1 MPKVSVLMPV
11 YNTREDY
18 LRSAIESILDQTFT
32 DFEFIIINDGS
43 TEIDP
48 TPIVKSYKDSRIKY
62 YKNSKNKGL
71 VFTRNRLMALAT
83 GEFIAWMD
91 SDDIS
96 LPHRL
101 ATQLKYFVNHPDVS
115 IVGSWIRVFPM
126 PDKGGHQKENIGVL
140 DVLHGWPLNNPTVMW
155 RRADI
160 EKHELKYD
168 DKFPVAEDYDFWSRA
183 VRVLKIANVQE
194 ELLMYRRMGQNI
206 SVSRGEQMEKLDK
219 QIKQSLLDLLT
230 GDLYL
235 QKEIT
240 KLIKRNPRKKIFYKE
255 ILPNKQRDIWVLGM
269 RLFSYK
275 VAH

>member
-1 MPKVSVLMPV
+1 
-11 YNTREDY
+11 
-18 LRSAIESILDQTFT
+18 
-32 DFEFIIINDGS
+32 
-43 TEIDP
+43 
-48 TPIVKSYKDSRIKY
+48 
-62 YKNSKNKGL
+62 
-71 VFTRNRLMALAT
+71 
-83 GEFIAWMD
+83 
-91 SDDIS
+91 
-96 LPHRL
+96 
-101 ATQLKYFVNHPDVS
+101 
-115 IVGSWIRVFPM
+115 
-126 PDKGGHQKENIGVL
+126 
-140 DVLHGWPLNNPTVMW
+140 MW